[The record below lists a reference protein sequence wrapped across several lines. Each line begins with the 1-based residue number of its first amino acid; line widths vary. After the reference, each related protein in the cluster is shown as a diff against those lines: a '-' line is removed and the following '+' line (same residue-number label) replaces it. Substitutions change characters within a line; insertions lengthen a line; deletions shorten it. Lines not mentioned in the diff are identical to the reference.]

1 MDFLFKNKD
10 LLSGTMTYSFIIY
23 FIILKR
29 NYKRFKSMQQKSNT
43 VKKNSAKQFSL
54 ENLNDTLSIDSS
66 LST

>member
-1 MDFLFKNKD
+1 
-10 LLSGTMTYSFIIY
+10 
-23 FIILKR
+23 
-29 NYKRFKSMQQKSNT
+29 MQQKSNT